1 MVATS
6 RPSLDD
12 LSLVGGHPALD
23 FVNTVDPR
31 GGPEPPVDHLP
42 DFETLCRW
50 AARASLLG
58 EERATALAPAGRR
71 DPERAAA
78 VWRRAIALR
87 EALHRVLVALVEG
100 RAPSRRDIGA
110 VVEEGRDALARVSLS
125 RASAAGGR
133 GAAAAGERDAPA
145 LELALEDSPD
155 PESVL
160 WPIARAALEL
170 LTEVDASRL
179 RICPVRDG
187 GCGWVV
193 LDKTRNRSRRWCEMA
208 ACGTEAKS
216 RRLTERRRAARKAGA
231 DRR

>member
-1 MVATS
+1 
-6 RPSLDD
+6 
-12 LSLVGGHPALD
+12 LVGGHPALD

-42 DFETLCRW
+42 DFESLCRW

-58 EERATALAPAGRR
+58 EGRATELARAGRR
-71 DPERAAA
+71 EPERAAA
-78 VWRRAIALR
+78 AWRRAIALR

-100 RAPSRRDIGA
+100 RAPSRGDLGTVI
-110 VVEEGRDALARVSLS
+110 EEGRDALGRVSLS
-125 RASAAGGR
+125 STAPEGGR
-133 GAAAAGERDAPA
+133 GAAAAGARGAPA
-145 LELALEDSPD
+145 FELLLEDSPG

-160 WPIARAALEL
+160 WTIARAALEL

-179 RICPVRDG
+179 RICPVQDG

-193 LDKTRNRSRRWCEMA
+193 LDKTRNRSRRWCDMG

-216 RRLTERRRAARKAGA
+216 RRLTERRRAAREGG
-231 DRR
+231 R